1 MIWRTLRAKILIL
14 LVSVLAAFVRQEPK
28 SFTSCRTGMWAN
40 ISEIWHPSLTV
51 DQYHLYR
58 TLSEEVDLAEQ
69 PRKKRPYDRLSYA
82 KNLPPPGDTS
92 NPDVVMD
99 WLDQRGVVLAEWKKL
114 RELLERASNLDVSAG
129 KKEDIDLD
137 V

>member
-1 MIWRTLRAKILIL
+1 
-14 LVSVLAAFVRQEPK
+14 
-28 SFTSCRTGMWAN
+28 MWAN